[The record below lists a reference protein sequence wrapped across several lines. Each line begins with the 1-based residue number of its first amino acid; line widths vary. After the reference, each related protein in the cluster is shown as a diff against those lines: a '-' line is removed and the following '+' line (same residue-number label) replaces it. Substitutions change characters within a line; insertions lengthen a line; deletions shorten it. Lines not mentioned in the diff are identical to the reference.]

1 MKDFRYDNLTFLLL
15 IKDRPQFLKRWIKFH
30 INENDNVNIFIAD
43 GGKKS
48 ISNDDFKKIN
58 NKKNIKYHKYKYD
71 KDYRSFAKK
80 VLLSLRKIK
89 TKYVLF
95 CSDDDFLILM
105 SLNARKYL
113 NSKNIFQRLREDKLS
128 RL

>member
-48 ISNDDFKKIN
+48 ISNDDLKKIK

-71 KDYRSFAKK
+71 KDYRSFVKK
-80 VLLSLRKIK
+80 VLLSLKKIK

-95 CSDDDFLILM
+95 CSDDDFLNFKSIFK
-105 SLNARKYL
+105 AKKTYL
-113 NSKNIFQRLREDKLS
+113 NSKNISQRFQGDI
-128 RL
+128 